1 MRCLMSMPDSEQKNG
16 KGIQQDLFD
25 DSVPGAADDDPI
37 TRGILAD
44 ALKRSPLSRE
54 QVAERMS
61 WLTSRTIS
69 ASMLFDFTA
78 ESKAAHRFPFAWA
91 RAFCQALNDWRLLEH
106 MADRAGFIL
115 LPKSDADV
123 LSLGE
128 LVVEQKR
135 VETELSRHANNIL
148 ERRTRA

>member
-1 MRCLMSMPDSEQKNG
+1 MPDSEQKIG
-16 KGIQQDLFD
+16 KGMQQDLLED
-25 DSVPGAADDDPI
+25 AVPGAADDDAV

-44 ALKRSPLSRE
+44 ALKRSELSRD

-61 WLTSRTIS
+61 WLTSKQIS
-69 ASMLFDFTA
+69 ASMLFDYTA
-78 ESKAAHRFPFAWA
+78 ESKSAHRFPFAWA
-91 RAFCQALNDWRLLEH
+91 RAFCQAVNDWRLLEH

-115 LPKSDADV
+115 LPKSDSDV

-135 VETELSRHANNIL
+135 VETELSRHAKNIL
-148 ERRTRA
+148 ERRTKA

>member
-1 MRCLMSMPDSEQKNG
+1 MPDSEEKNG
-16 KGIQQDLFD
+16 KGLQRDLFT
-25 DSVPGAADDDPI
+25 DSIPGAADDDAT

-44 ALKRSPLSRE
+44 AIKKSQLSRE

-61 WLTSRTIS
+61 WLTSRQIS

-78 ESKAAHRFPFAWA
+78 ESKASHRFPFAWA
-91 RAFCQALNDWRLLEH
+91 RAFCVAVNDWRLLDH
-106 MADRAGFIL
+106 MADLAGFIL

-128 LVVEQKR
+128 LVIEHKR
-135 VETELSRHANNIL
+135 AEEEISRHSHNIL
-148 ERRTRA
+148 QRRTRV